1 MQAAGWGRA
10 AEPGRGREVAP
21 DWGRAR
27 EPGLASAEE
36 WVPAVGL
43 VVVAEPALVQVVAER
58 VPVAPLNARRTPV
71 SEMTRSV

>member
-1 MQAAGWGRA
+1 
-10 AEPGRGREVAP
+10 
-21 DWGRAR
+21 
-27 EPGLASAEE
+27 
-36 WVPAVGL
+36 VGL